1 MINSTSKTEQT
12 DSWELHVSRWLQ
24 LFEQTITR
32 ASTDT
37 LQDLFHEDC
46 HWRDLLAVTW
56 HVKTVSGIHNI
67 LALIQALAAET
78 RPYGFQIPQDHA
90 APRPV
95 VRAGVDVIEAIF
107 SFETNVGRSHG
118 VIRLTPDTNNSG
130 QLKAWSLL
138 TKLEE
143 LKGFEEQ
150 LGRHR
155 PSGETYS
162 RGFEGPNW
170 LDLRNIDVRYEER
183 SPSVVVVGA
192 GQAGLSVAARLRQLQ
207 VDTLIVE
214 KNDRVGDNWRN
225 RYHALTLHNQVQV
238 NHLPYMPFPPTWP
251 TYIPKDKLN
260 GAKHGDKVIVE
271 LLDWPKNA
279 KSPFAK
285 VSKGWL

>member
-37 LQDLFHEDC
+37 LQDLFHDDC

-143 LKGFEEQ
+143 
-150 LGRHR
+150 
-155 PSGETYS
+155 
-162 RGFEGPNW
+162 
-170 LDLRNIDVRYEER
+170 
-183 SPSVVVVGA
+183 
-192 GQAGLSVAARLRQLQ
+192 
-207 VDTLIVE
+207 
-214 KNDRVGDNWRN
+214 
-225 RYHALTLHNQVQV
+225 
-238 NHLPYMPFPPTWP
+238 
-251 TYIPKDKLN
+251 
-260 GAKHGDKVIVE
+260 
-271 LLDWPKNA
+271 
-279 KSPFAK
+279 
-285 VSKGWL
+285 

>member
-24 LFEQTITR
+24 LFEQT
-32 ASTDT
+32 
-37 LQDLFHEDC
+37 
-46 HWRDLLAVTW
+46 
-56 HVKTVSGIHNI
+56 
-67 LALIQALAAET
+67 
-78 RPYGFQIPQDHA
+78 
-90 APRPV
+90 PRPV

-225 RYHALTLHNQVQV
+225 R
-238 NHLPYMPFPPTWP
+238 
-251 TYIPKDKLN
+251 
-260 GAKHGDKVIVE
+260 
-271 LLDWPKNA
+271 
-279 KSPFAK
+279 
-285 VSKGWL
+285 